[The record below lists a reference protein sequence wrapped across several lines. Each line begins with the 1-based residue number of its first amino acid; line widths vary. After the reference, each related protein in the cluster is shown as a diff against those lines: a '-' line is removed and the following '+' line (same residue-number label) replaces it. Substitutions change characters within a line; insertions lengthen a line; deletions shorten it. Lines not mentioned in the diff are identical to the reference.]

1 MKYHFC
7 LHMILKTISMIRYF
21 YEKQIEKLLK
31 GNIELND
38 DKLGMV
44 FFSDQ
49 LNEIKKSSLSKIMCE
64 NLDIQYIQKDPFS
77 FVSEK

>member
-1 MKYHFC
+1 
-7 LHMILKTISMIRYF
+7 MIRYF

-44 FFSDQ
+44 FFQ
-49 LNEIKKSSLSKIMCE
+49 IN
-64 NLDIQYIQKDPFS
+64 
-77 FVSEK
+77 

>member
-1 MKYHFC
+1 MKYHYC

-31 GNIELND
+31 GNIELDD

-44 FFSDQ
+44 FFQ
-49 LNEIKKSSLSKIMCE
+49 INLTKSRSPPYLR
-64 NLDIQYIQKDPFS
+64 
-77 FVSEK
+77 

>member
-1 MKYHFC
+1 M
-7 LHMILKTISMIRYF
+7 
-21 YEKQIEKLLK
+21 
-31 GNIELND
+31 
-38 DKLGMV
+38 
-44 FFSDQ
+44 FFLDQ

>member
-1 MKYHFC
+1 
-7 LHMILKTISMIRYF
+7 MIRYF
-21 YEKQIEKLLK
+21 YEKQIKKLLK

-38 DKLGMV
+38 DKKNLV
-44 FFSDQ
+44 CFFFPDQ

>member
-1 MKYHFC
+1 
-7 LHMILKTISMIRYF
+7 MIRYF

>member
-1 MKYHFC
+1 
-7 LHMILKTISMIRYF
+7 MIRYF
-21 YEKQIEKLLK
+21 YEKQIEKL
-31 GNIELND
+31 IELND